1 MLPCWDRFS
10 DSSMAWVLSE
20 LVGDS
25 LHWARCLH
33 SPGALRQSGEPL
45 SVSSAQWPGQDR
57 AEQAEC
63 PRLLPWAA
71 LTVNLWDLG
80 ELWNCG
86 HWAGNVWESECPLSV
101 PVLLATMCSGYQE
114 CHLWSTKGLD
124 MQSSVSKGQQWGGWA
139 QIPARLWGLLR
150 AGFSRK
156 GTVSW
161 AKWPLSI
168 GFHARGHWEQE
179 GGLAL
184 NFRWLWRIGCSLITV
199 SSSSICMGL
208 DLRGN
213 YSTGET

>member
-1 MLPCWDRFS
+1 MPAQPR
-10 DSSMAWVLSE
+10 SSQAEW
-20 LVGDS
+20 
-25 LHWARCLH
+25 
-33 SPGALRQSGEPL
+33 EPL

-86 HWAGNVWESECPLSV
+86 HWQEMCEKLSPECPHG
-101 PVLLATMCSGYQE
+101 AGTMCSGYQE
-114 CHLWSTKGLD
+114 CHLWSTTGLD

-161 AKWPLSI
+161 AKWPQSI
-168 GFHARGHWEQE
+168 GFHTRGHWEQE

-184 NFRWLWRIGCSLITV
+184 NFRWLWRIGCSLIAV